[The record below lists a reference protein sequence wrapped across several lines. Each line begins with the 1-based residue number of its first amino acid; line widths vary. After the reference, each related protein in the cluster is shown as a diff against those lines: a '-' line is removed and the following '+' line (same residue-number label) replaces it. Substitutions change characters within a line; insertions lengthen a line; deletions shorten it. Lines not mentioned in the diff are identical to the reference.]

1 VFSLEFCNFAHINVF
16 YAQNRNKQMATKQTH
31 AFQTE
36 VSQLLHLMIHSLYS
50 NKEIFLREL
59 VSNASDAVD
68 KLKFES
74 LSNDALVEGKEE
86 LQIHVQVNKDAG
98 TITISDNGI
107 GMTQDEVMEN
117 IGTIANSGTK
127 KFLQSLD
134 EKQAEDSNLIGQF
147 GVGFYSAFIVADE
160 VTLTTRKAGDDKT
173 DGTVWSS
180 AGKGEYSLETTTVED
195 FGTSVTLHIK
205 DDEKEFLDD
214 YRLRNIISKY
224 SDHITVP
231 ILMVKASEEA
241 SDEIEYETVNKA
253 NAFWTQDKKDL
264 KQEDYDEFYKS
275 LTYDFEAPLTQL
287 HNRVEG
293 NLDYTSLLFIPS
305 KAPFDMWEP
314 KRKGGIKLYA
324 KRVFIMEDNENLM
337 PMYLRFIKGVIDT
350 ADLSLNVSREI
361 LQGNKVVDTIRKASV
376 SRILKELEKMAKNKP
391 EKYATF
397 WKEFGMVMKE
407 GVVEDFSNKDKIA
420 GLLRFATTQSEGEDQ
435 SVSLADYIERMG
447 KDQKDIYYV
456 TAETYA
462 AAKGSPH
469 LEIFKQ
475 KDIEVLL
482 LSDRVDEWMV
492 NNFTEFEGKNLK
504 SIAKG
509 DLENLDSVEEKKEK
523 EKAAKGFKKTL
534 TAMQK
539 ILDNQVKEVKIS
551 NRLSESP
558 SCLVADENEMG
569 GNMERIMASLG
580 QDVPE
585 TKPILEINPAHP
597 LVKKLKTKVDE
608 DLVNVLFDQAVLSE
622 GGQLKDPAEF
632 VKRMNKLIN

>member
-1 VFSLEFCNFAHINVF
+1 
-16 YAQNRNKQMATKQTH
+16 MTTKQTH
-31 AFQTE
+31 SFQTE

-74 LSNDALVEGKEE
+74 LSNDTMVEGKEE
-86 LQIHVQVNKDAG
+86 LQVHIDVDKDAG
-98 TITISDNGI
+98 TITITDNGI
-107 GMTQDEVMEN
+107 GMNEEEVMAN

-147 GVGFYSAFIVADE
+147 GVGFYAAFIVADE
-160 VTLTTRKAGDDKT
+160 VVLTTRKAGDDQAN
-173 DGTVWSS
+173 GTIWTSK
-180 AGKGEYSLETTTVED
+180 GEGEYSLETATVKD
-195 FGTSVTLHIK
+195 FGTKITLHIK

-214 YRLRNIISKY
+214 YRLRGIISKY

-231 ILMVKASEEA
+231 IMMIKPAEEE
-241 SDEIEYETVNKA
+241 SDAIEYEMVNKA
-253 NAFWTQDKKDL
+253 NAFWTQDKRDL

-275 LTYDFEAPLTQL
+275 LTFDFEAPLAQL

-293 NLDYTSLLFIPS
+293 NLDYTSLLYIPS

-324 KRVFIMEDNENLM
+324 KRVFIMEDNEELM

-391 EKYATF
+391 EKYAAF

-407 GVVEDFSNKDKIA
+407 GVVEDPSNKDKIA
-420 GLLRFATTQSEGEDQ
+420 SLLRFSTTKSNSEEQ
-435 SVSLADYIERMG
+435 TVSLADYVAGMSD
-447 KDQKDIYYV
+447 DQKDIYYV
-456 TAETYA
+456 TAETYG

-509 DLENLDSVEEKKEK
+509 DLEDLDSKEEKKEK
-523 EKAAKGFKKTL
+523 EKTAKGFKKTL
-534 TAMQK
+534 AEMQK
-539 ILDNQVKEVKIS
+539 ILEAQVKEVKIS

-585 TKPILEINPAHP
+585 SKPILEINPSHP
-597 LVKKLKTKVDE
+597 LVEKLKNKVDE
-608 DLVNVLFDQAVLSE
+608 DVVNVLFDQAVLAE

-632 VKRMNKLIN
+632 VKRMNKLIS

>member
-1 VFSLEFCNFAHINVF
+1 
-16 YAQNRNKQMATKQTH
+16 
-31 AFQTE
+31 
-36 VSQLLHLMIHSLYS
+36 
-50 NKEIFLREL
+50 
-59 VSNASDAVD
+59 
-68 KLKFES
+68 
-74 LSNDALVEGKEE
+74 
-86 LQIHVQVNKDAG
+86 
-98 TITISDNGI
+98 
-107 GMTQDEVMEN
+107 
-117 IGTIANSGTK
+117 
-127 KFLQSLD
+127 
-134 EKQAEDSNLIGQF
+134 
-147 GVGFYSAFIVADE
+147 
-160 VTLTTRKAGDDKT
+160 
-173 DGTVWSS
+173 
-180 AGKGEYSLETTTVED
+180 VED
-195 FGTSVTLHIK
+195 FGTKITLHIK

-214 YRLRNIISKY
+214 YRLRGIISKY

-231 ILMVKASEEA
+231 IMMIKPAAED
-241 SDEIEYETVNKA
+241 SDEAIEYEMINKA
-253 NAFWTQDKKDL
+253 NAFWMQDKKEL

-275 LTYDFEAPLTQL
+275 LTYDFEAPLAQL

-293 NLDYTSLLFIPS
+293 KLDYTSLLFIPA

-324 KRVFIMEDNENLM
+324 KRVFIMEDNEELM
-337 PMYLRFIKGVIDT
+337 PMYLRFVKGVIDT

-407 GVVEDFSNKDKIA
+407 GVVEDASNKDKIA
-420 GLLRFATTQSEGEDQ
+420 ALLRFSTTKSDSEAQ
-435 SVSLADYIERMG
+435 SVSLAEYIERMG
-447 KDQKDIYYV
+447 DDQKDIYYV
-456 TAETYA
+456 TAETFA

-492 NNFTEFEGKNLK
+492 NNFNEFEGKQLK

-509 DLENLDSVEEKKEK
+509 DLEDLDSKEEKKEK
-523 EKAAKGFKKTL
+523 EKTAKGFKKTL
-534 TAMQK
+534 EEMQK
-539 ILDNQVKEVKIS
+539 ILENKVKEVKIS

-585 TKPILEINPAHP
+585 TKPILEINPTHP

-608 DLVNVLFDQAVLSE
+608 NLVNILFDQAVLSE

>member
-1 VFSLEFCNFAHINVF
+1 
-16 YAQNRNKQMATKQTH
+16 MTTKQTH

-59 VSNASDAVD
+59 VSNASDAID

-86 LQIHVQVNKDAG
+86 LQIHIDVDKDAG

-107 GMTQDEVMEN
+107 GMDEIEVIEN

-127 KFLQSLD
+127 KFLQGLD
-134 EKQAEDSNLIGQF
+134 DKQSQDSNLIGQF
-147 GVGFYSAFIVADE
+147 GVGFYSAFIVADK
-160 VTLTTRKAGDDKT
+160 VTLTTRKAGDDKAN
-173 DGTVWSS
+173 GTEWSS
-180 AGKGEYSLETTTVED
+180 EGKGEYSLETVTVED

-205 DDEKEFLDD
+205 KEEKEFLDD

-231 ILMVKASEEA
+231 ITMVKPSEEE
-241 SDEIEYETVNKA
+241 SDEIEFETVNKA
-253 NAFWTQDKKDL
+253 NAFWTQDKRNL

-287 HNRVEG
+287 HNKVEG
-293 NLDYTSLLFIPS
+293 NLEYTSLLFIPS

-324 KRVFIMEDNENLM
+324 KRVFIMEDNEELM
-337 PMYLRFIKGVIDT
+337 PLYLRFVKGIIDT
-350 ADLSLNVSREI
+350 ADLSLNISREI
-361 LQGNKVVDTIRKASV
+361 LQGSKVVDAIRKASV
-376 SRILKELEKMAKNKP
+376 KRILSALKKMAKNKP
-391 EKYATF
+391 EDYAKF

-407 GVVEDFSNKDKIA
+407 GVVEDFANKDKIA
-420 GLLRFATTQSEGEDQ
+420 GLLRFASTKGNGEDQ
-435 SVSLADYIERMG
+435 TVSLSDYIERMG
-447 KDQKDIYYV
+447 DDQKEIYFV

-469 LEIFKQ
+469 LEIFKK

-492 NNFTEFEGKNLK
+492 SNFTEFEGKPLK

-509 DLENLDSVEEKKEK
+509 DLEDLDSKEEKKNK
-523 EKAAKGFKKTL
+523 EKVAKGYAKVIKEVS
-534 TAMQK
+534 K
-539 ILDNQVKEVKIS
+539 ILEAQVKEVKIS

-569 GNMERIMASLG
+569 GNMERIMKSFG

-585 TKPILEINPAHP
+585 TKPILEINPTHP

-632 VKRMNKLIN
+632 VKRMNKLTG

>member
-1 VFSLEFCNFAHINVF
+1 
-16 YAQNRNKQMATKQTH
+16 MTTKQTH
-31 AFQTE
+31 SFQTE

-74 LSNDALVEGKEE
+74 LSNDALVEGKEV
-86 LQIHVQVNKDAG
+86 LQVHIDVDKDAG
-98 TITISDNGI
+98 TITITDNGI
-107 GMTQDEVMEN
+107 GMTETEVMEN

-127 KFLQSLD
+127 KFLESLD

-147 GVGFYSAFIVADE
+147 GVGFYAAFIVADE
-160 VTLTTRKAGDDKT
+160 VVLTTRKAGDDKSN
-173 DGTVWSS
+173 GTIWTSK
-180 AGKGEYSLETTTVED
+180 GEGEYSLETAAVED
-195 FGTSVTLHIK
+195 FGTKITLHIK
-205 DDEKEFLDD
+205 KEEKEFLDA
-214 YRLRNIISKY
+214 YRLRGIISKY

-231 ILMVKASEEA
+231 IMMIKPAEED
-241 SDEIEYETVNKA
+241 SDAIEYEMVNKA
-253 NAFWTQDKKDL
+253 NAFWTQDKRSL

-275 LTYDFEAPLTQL
+275 LTYDFAAPLAQL

-293 NLDYTSLLFIPS
+293 KLDYTSLLFIPS

-324 KRVFIMEDNENLM
+324 KRVFIMEDNEALM

-391 EKYATF
+391 EKYTAF

-407 GVVEDFSNKDKIA
+407 GVVEDPANKDKIA
-420 GLLRFATTQSEGEDQ
+420 SLLRFATTKTDSEDQ
-435 SVSLADYIERMG
+435 TVSLADYIARM
-447 KDQKDIYYV
+447 DAEQKDIYYV
-456 TAETYA
+456 TAETFG

-469 LEIFKQ
+469 LEIFKE

-492 NNFTEFEGKNLK
+492 SNFTEFEGKTLK
-504 SIAKG
+504 SVAKG
-509 DLENLDSVEEKKEK
+509 DLQDLDSTEEKKEK
-523 EKAAKGFKKTL
+523 EKTAKGFKKTL
-534 TAMQK
+534 EEMQK
-539 ILDNQVKEVKIS
+539 ILENKVKEVKIS

-585 TKPILEINPAHP
+585 TKPILEINPTHP

-608 DLVNVLFDQAVLSE
+608 NLVNILFDQAVLSE

-632 VKRMNKLIN
+632 VKRMNKLIK

>member
-1 VFSLEFCNFAHINVF
+1 
-16 YAQNRNKQMATKQTH
+16 MTTKQTH
-31 AFQTE
+31 SFQTE

-74 LSNDALVEGKEE
+74 LSNDALVEGKEV
-86 LQIHVQVNKDAG
+86 LQVHIDVDKDAG
-98 TITISDNGI
+98 TITITDNGI
-107 GMTQDEVMEN
+107 GMTETEVMEN

-127 KFLQSLD
+127 KFLESLD

-147 GVGFYSAFIVADE
+147 GVGFYAAFIVADE
-160 VTLTTRKAGDDKT
+160 VVLTTRKAGDDKSN
-173 DGTVWSS
+173 GTIWTSK
-180 AGKGEYSLETTTVED
+180 GEGEYSLETAAVED
-195 FGTSVTLHIK
+195 FGTKITLHIK
-205 DDEKEFLDD
+205 KEEKEFLDA
-214 YRLRNIISKY
+214 YRLRGIISKY

-231 ILMVKASEEA
+231 IMMIKPAEED
-241 SDEIEYETVNKA
+241 SDAIEYEMVNKA
-253 NAFWTQDKKDL
+253 NAFWTQDKRSL

-275 LTYDFEAPLTQL
+275 LTYDFAAPLAQL

-293 NLDYTSLLFIPS
+293 KLDYTSLLFIPS

-324 KRVFIMEDNENLM
+324 KRVFIMEDNEALM

-391 EKYATF
+391 EKYTAF

-407 GVVEDFSNKDKIA
+407 GVVEDPANKDKIA
-420 GLLRFATTQSEGEDQ
+420 SLLRFATTKGDSEDQ
-435 SVSLADYIERMG
+435 TVSLADYIARM
-447 KDQKDIYYV
+447 DAEQKDIYYV
-456 TAETYA
+456 TAETFG

-469 LEIFKQ
+469 LEIFKE

-492 NNFTEFEGKNLK
+492 SNFTEFEGKTLK
-504 SIAKG
+504 SVAKG
-509 DLENLDSVEEKKEK
+509 DLQDLDSTEEKKEK
-523 EKAAKGFKKTL
+523 EKTAKGFKKTL
-534 TAMQK
+534 EEMQK
-539 ILDNQVKEVKIS
+539 ILENKVKEVKIS

-585 TKPILEINPAHP
+585 TKPILEINPTHP

-608 DLVNVLFDQAVLSE
+608 DLVNILFDQAVLSE

-632 VKRMNKLIN
+632 VKRMNKLIK

>member
-1 VFSLEFCNFAHINVF
+1 
-16 YAQNRNKQMATKQTH
+16 MATKQTH

-86 LQIHVQVNKDAG
+86 LAIHVSVDKDAG

-127 KFLQSLD
+127 KFLQGLD

-147 GVGFYSAFIVADE
+147 GVGFYSAFIVANE
-160 VTLTTRKAGDDKT
+160 VTLTTRRAGEDKT
-173 DGTVWSS
+173 NGTVWSS
-180 AGKGEYSLETTTVED
+180 EGKGDYSLETTTVED
-195 FGTSVTLHIK
+195 FGTSITLHIK
-205 DDEKEFLDD
+205 DEEKEFLDD
-214 YRLRNIISKY
+214 YRLRGIISKY

-231 ILMVKASEEA
+231 IMMIKASEEE
-241 SDEIEYETVNKA
+241 SDTIEYETVNKA
-253 NAFWTQDKKDL
+253 NAFWTQDKKEL

-275 LTYDFEAPLTQL
+275 LTYDFEAPLAQM

-293 NLDYTSLLFIPS
+293 KLDYTSLLFIPS

-324 KRVFIMEDNENLM
+324 KRVFIMEDNEELM

-391 EKYATF
+391 EKYASF

-407 GVVEDFSNKDKIA
+407 GVVEDSSNKDKIA
-420 GLLRFATTQSEGEDQ
+420 SLLRFTTTKSDGENQ
-435 SVSLADYIERMG
+435 TVSLADYIERMG

-492 NNFTEFEGKNLK
+492 NNFNEFEGKNLK

-509 DLENLDSVEEKKEK
+509 DLEGLDSKAEKKEK

-534 TAMQK
+534 KEMQK
-539 ILDNQVKEVKIS
+539 ILDSQVKEVKVS
-551 NRLSESP
+551 SRLSESP

-585 TKPILEINPAHP
+585 TKPILEINPTHP
-597 LVKKLKTKVDE
+597 LVEKLKTKVDE
-608 DLVNVLFDQAVLSE
+608 DIVRVLFDQAVLAE

-632 VKRMNKLIN
+632 VKRMNKLIK

>member
-1 VFSLEFCNFAHINVF
+1 
-16 YAQNRNKQMATKQTH
+16 MATKQTH

-86 LQIHVQVNKDAG
+86 LAIHVDVDKESG

-107 GMTQDEVMEN
+107 GMTQDEVMAN

-160 VTLTTRKAGDDKT
+160 VTLTTRKAGDDKEN
-173 DGTVWSS
+173 GTVWSS
-180 AGKGEYSLETTTVED
+180 EGKGDYSLETTTVED
-195 FGTSVTLHIK
+195 FGTTITLHIK

-214 YRLRNIISKY
+214 YRLRGIISKY

-231 ILMVKASEEA
+231 IMMIKASEE
-241 SDEIEYETVNKA
+241 DDDTIEYETVNKA
-253 NAFWTQDKKDL
+253 NAFWTQDKKEL

-275 LTYDFEAPLTQL
+275 LTFDFEAPLTQM

-293 NLDYTSLLFIPS
+293 KLDYTSLLYIPS

-324 KRVFIMEDNENLM
+324 KRVFIMEDNEELM

-391 EKYATF
+391 EKYAAF

-407 GVVEDFSNKDKIA
+407 GVVEDPSNKDKIA
-420 GLLRFATTQSEGEDQ
+420 SLLRFSTTKSNSEEQ
-435 SVSLADYIERMG
+435 TVSLADYIANMG
-447 KDQKDIYYV
+447 DDQKDIYYV
-456 TAETYA
+456 TAETYG

-509 DLENLDSVEEKKEK
+509 DLEDLDSKEEKKEK
-523 EKAAKGFKKTL
+523 EKAAKGFKKVIKE
-534 TAMQK
+534 MQK
-539 ILDNQVKEVKIS
+539 LLDNQVKEVKIS

-585 TKPILEINPAHP
+585 TKPILEINPTHP
-597 LVKKLKTKVDE
+597 LVEKLKTNVDE
-608 DLVNVLFDQAVLSE
+608 DVVKVLFDQAVLAE
-622 GGQLKDPAEF
+622 GGQLKEPAEF